1 MCPKVY
7 FANICAEILFAETFS
22 SDVSFFIRKLAGSSQ
37 KVKFWSEFCL
47 IHLEISPLMINL
59 KI

>member
-7 FANICAEILFAETFS
+7 FASICAEILFAETFS

-37 KVKFWSEFCL
+37 KVKF
-47 IHLEISPLMINL
+47 
-59 KI
+59 